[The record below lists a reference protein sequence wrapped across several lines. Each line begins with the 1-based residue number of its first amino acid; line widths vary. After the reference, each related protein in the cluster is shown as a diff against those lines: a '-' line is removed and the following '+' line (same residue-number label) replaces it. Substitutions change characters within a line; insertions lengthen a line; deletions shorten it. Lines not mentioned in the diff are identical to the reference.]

1 MATNIMVTDRN
12 SIAHKHGIPVLRN
25 EDDIESWLFELSLWE
40 DITDLPKAKRAPVIF
55 MSLPEKMRKSCA
67 AFTKDEL
74 KSDEG
79 LTMLIDKLKS
89 LYTAD
94 NETAMFIHYE
104 KFEKFERTGSL
115 TIIDYINEFERRYN
129 KIKEFKMELP
139 SEVLACK
146 LLINAKL
153 PSDKQL
159 MARTTVGNLTYENM
173 KKQLKAIHDIS
184 GNVLS
189 NASSSGVRLD
199 KSHGSDSPL
208 PSILKNDTGKQV
220 TIKSEPT
227 VYMMDDFD
235 DNSDEYYEE
244 TNRTYFNKS
253 RPFSNYNARYSNS
266 RGRFRGNRGRSSF
279 RGNTQS
285 NNTQGNSTQRKK
297 TNPIDVRTGTPSTC
311 GICKSIYHWHK
322 ECPENEE
329 CFLQLFTTEEIHT
342 VYMENFVGETL
353 NSVVLDSACTKTVC
367 GENWLK
373 CYLDTLPEDVSQS
386 LKRESSSRRFQF
398 GHGKPL
404 QSKGVINL
412 PAQIGKNKVN
422 ILTDIVDAELPMLLS
437 KQSMKEAGTKLDFT
451 NDTVKMFGTDIP
463 LSFTSTGHYCIAL
476 TPKQEVINKANL
488 SEESDRVFL
497 AIKDLGAMNSTQK
510 SKIAEKL
517 HKQFGHP
524 IDSSKLKKLVKDAKI
539 NDDELLRLIEKVTD
553 GCDLCKRYGK
563 KKSRPVVG
571 FSLARDFNDF
581 VSMDLKKVCGVWFL
595 HVIDLATRFSQAK
608 CVESKDKEEIA
619 DKFCTMWIS
628 LFGAPKQ
635 ILSDNGGEFNNELA
649 LQLGELLGIRV
660 NMTPA
665 ESPWSNGTV
674 ERHNCII
681 GNMVEKIVVDNQC
694 SMDVAL
700 AWAVSAK
707 NALHNVY
714 GHSPNQLVFGR
725 NPNLPSVLTDEPQA
739 LEGVTSSEL
748 LAQHLRV

>member
-1 MATNIMVTDRN
+1 
-12 SIAHKHGIPVLRN
+12 
-25 EDDIESWLFELSLWE
+25 
-40 DITDLPKAKRAPVIF
+40 
-55 MSLPEKMRKSCA
+55 
-67 AFTKDEL
+67 
-74 KSDEG
+74 
-79 LTMLIDKLKS
+79 
-89 LYTAD
+89 
-94 NETAMFIHYE
+94 
-104 KFEKFERTGSL
+104 
-115 TIIDYINEFERRYN
+115 
-129 KIKEFKMELP
+129 
-139 SEVLACK
+139 
-146 LLINAKL
+146 
-153 PSDKQL
+153 
-159 MARTTVGNLTYENM
+159 
-173 KKQLKAIHDIS
+173 
-184 GNVLS
+184 
-189 NASSSGVRLD
+189 
-199 KSHGSDSPL
+199 
-208 PSILKNDTGKQV
+208 
-220 TIKSEPT
+220 
-227 VYMMDDFD
+227 MMDDFD

-476 TPKQEVINKANL
+476 TQKQDVINKTNV
-488 SEESDRVFL
+488 SEQSDKVFL
-497 AIKDLGAMNSTQK
+497 AIKDLDAMNSAQK

-539 NDDELLRLIEKVTD
+539 NDDEL
-553 GCDLCKRYGK
+553 
-563 KKSRPVVG
+563 P
-571 FSLARDFNDF
+571 
-581 VSMDLKKVCGVWFL
+581 
-595 HVIDLATRFSQAK
+595 
-608 CVESKDKEEIA
+608 
-619 DKFCTMWIS
+619 
-628 LFGAPKQ
+628 
-635 ILSDNGGEFNNELA
+635 
-649 LQLGELLGIRV
+649 
-660 NMTPA
+660 
-665 ESPWSNGTV
+665 
-674 ERHNCII
+674 
-681 GNMVEKIVVDNQC
+681 
-694 SMDVAL
+694 
-700 AWAVSAK
+700 
-707 NALHNVY
+707 
-714 GHSPNQLVFGR
+714 
-725 NPNLPSVLTDEPQA
+725 
-739 LEGVTSSEL
+739 
-748 LAQHLRV
+748 